1 MNLLLSRSSTHSLTR
16 SLLLYSCPSHF
27 STCCL
32 PTTRYTFVGE
42 TVTRAVCQLF
52 VMVCFA
58 MLHTW
63 SRPFAQPAVQHV
75 QTALLSALCLIAM
88 YVRSLSTY

>member
-1 MNLLLSRSSTHSLTR
+1 M
-16 SLLLYSCPSHF
+16 YSCPSHF

-52 VMVCFA
+52 VMVCFLV
-58 MLHTW
+58 LHVG
-63 SRPFAQPAVQHV
+63 SRPFMQKMPAVQHA

-88 YVRSLSTY
+88 YVRSLATY

>member
-1 MNLLLSRSSTHSLTR
+1 M
-16 SLLLYSCPSHF
+16 
-27 STCCL
+27 
-32 PTTRYTFVGE
+32 GE

-58 MLHTW
+58 MLHVG
-63 SRPFAQPAVQHV
+63 SRPFSQPAVQHV

-88 YVRSLSTY
+88 